1 MAVVIIAVNLAGWGL
16 FITEVLPSH
25 FHYKGLGIGIG
36 LGITAWTLG
45 MRHAFDADHI
55 SAIDNVTRKLM
66 ADGQRPLGTGFFFAI
81 GHSTI
86 IVIVGVGLSIASSE
100 PSSIPTRC
108 TRASAG
114 WWVPRWPP
122 GSST

>member
-1 MAVVIIAVNLAGWGL
+1 MGSRLGQLRMVGRSLTRAERWRLAAMGLVIIGVNLAGWGL

-55 SAIDNVTRKLM
+55 ST
-66 ADGQRPLGTGFFFAI
+66 T
-81 GHSTI
+81 
-86 IVIVGVGLSIASSE
+86 
-100 PSSIPTRC
+100 
-108 TRASAG
+108 
-114 WWVPRWPP
+114 
-122 GSST
+122 